1 MWNDGS
7 GIGGAGLLLFVGAVL
22 GGLAIGL
29 VWAFV
34 VYVWPWLKGWLHAI
48 TA

>member
-1 MWNDGS
+1 MYGNSMDGLPAVVLFF
-7 GIGGAGLLLFVGAVL
+7 GALIGAAVV
-22 GGLAIGL
+22 GL

>member
-1 MWNDGS
+1 MYGSSMDGLPAFLIFL
-7 GIGGAGLLLFVGAVL
+7 GTLIGGA
-22 GGLAIGL
+22 AIGL
-29 VWAFV
+29 AWAFV